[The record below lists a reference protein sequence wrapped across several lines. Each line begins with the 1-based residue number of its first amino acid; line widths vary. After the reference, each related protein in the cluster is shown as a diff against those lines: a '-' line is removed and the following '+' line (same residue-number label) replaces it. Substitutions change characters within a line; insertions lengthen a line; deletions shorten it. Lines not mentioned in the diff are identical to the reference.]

1 MIDIYYKGR
10 KIYTN
15 LSHEDAADILH
26 EMALESYEGNKT
38 IDLNEIDIEDKR
50 LI

>member
-1 MIDIYYKGR
+1 MVDIYYKGR

-26 EMALESYEGNKT
+26 EMALESYDGNKE
-38 IDLNEIDIEDKR
+38 IDLNEIEIEDIR
-50 LI
+50 